1 MKFRRVIECN
11 LLLSYFP
18 EQYMNLLD
26 PYATFTWFLPS
37 LNSEYQDSRTYTG
50 NDNYYG
56 YEMMCPC
63 LGKISN

>member
-1 MKFRRVIECN
+1 
-11 LLLSYFP
+11 
-18 EQYMNLLD
+18 MNVLD
-26 PYATFTWFLPS
+26 PYATFTWFFPS
-37 LNSEYQDSRTYTG
+37 LNSEYQDSRTYIG